1 MNFRTIAIFIA
12 FTSYGV
18 FCPAQFYTELLSV
31 QHQQISDGEHALNGL
46 SNTSVNMLAP
56 VLRENGN
63 VFLIRGSFERL
74 QFQHDALSNDVW
86 SMSIPFG
93 YQWQSRKS
101 SSLKWTALV
110 IPKWAAGHHRTLD
123 QGDAWQYGLYSLATW
138 TQRPELKFKLG
149 LYVNQEFFGTFVV
162 PLVGMDWKV
171 SDRLQIFG
179 TLPNNMK
186 VMYQIKPNQLQAA
199 IVFKSLTRSFRVDH
213 PDFYLRFN
221 EVETKALIEFM
232 VGQSVFQLE
241 GGYVLGKYPQ
251 LFGAD
256 DDLLGTPYNQ
266 RLKPKWLINFG
277 YAFRLSQ

>member
-1 MNFRTIAIFIA
+1 MNCKIVAFFIA
-12 FTSYGV
+12 FLSARTLY
-18 FCPAQFYTELLSV
+18 FAQFYTELLSV
-31 QHQQISDGEHALNGL
+31 QHQQISDGEYALNGL

-74 QFQHDALSNDVW
+74 QFQLDELSDEVW
-86 SMSIPFG
+86 SLSIPLG
-93 YQWQSRKS
+93 YQWTSRKRP
-101 SSLKWTALV
+101 SLKWTALV
-110 IPKWAAGHHRTLD
+110 IPKWAAGHHRTFD

-186 VMYQIKPNQLQAA
+186 VMYQIRPNKLQAA
-199 IVFKSLTRSFRVDH
+199 FVFKSLTRSFRVDH
-213 PDFYLRFN
+213 PVFYLRFN

-232 VGQSVFQLE
+232 VGQSVFQME
-241 GGYVLGKYPQ
+241 GGYVLGQYPR
-251 LFGAD
+251 LFGEEN
-256 DDLLGTPYNQ
+256 DLLREPYNQ
-266 RLKPKWLINFG
+266 GLKPRWVVNLG
-277 YAFRLSQ
+277 YAFRISQ

>member
-12 FTSYGV
+12 ITSSGG

-31 QHQQISDGEHALNGL
+31 QHQQVSDSDNVLNRL

-56 VLRENGN
+56 VVRENGD
-63 VFLIRGSFERL
+63 VFLVRGSFERL
-74 QFQHDALSNDVW
+74 QFQQDAWSSDVW
-86 SMSIPFG
+86 SLSIPLG
-93 YQWQSRKS
+93 YQWTSRKK

-110 IPKWAAGHHRTLD
+110 IPKWAAGHHRTFD
-123 QGDAWQYGLYSLATW
+123 QRDAWQYGLYSLATW

-162 PLVGMDWKV
+162 PLVGLDWKL

-186 VMYQIKPNQLQAA
+186 VMYQVRPNKIQSA
-199 IVFKSLTRSFRVDH
+199 IVFKSLTRSFRIDH

-221 EVETKALIEFM
+221 EVETKALIEFIA
-232 VGQSVFQLE
+232 GKSVFQLE

-251 LFGAD
+251 LFGND
-256 DDLLGTPYNQ
+256 DDLLGAPYN
-266 RLKPKWLINFG
+266 RGLRPKWLVNLG
-277 YAFRLSQ
+277 YAFRL

>member
-1 MNFRTIAIFIA
+1 VNFRTIAIFIA
-12 FTSYGV
+12 ITSSGG

-31 QHQQISDGEHALNGL
+31 QHQQVSDSDNVLNRL

-56 VLRENGN
+56 VVRENGD
-63 VFLIRGSFERL
+63 VFLVRGSFERL
-74 QFQHDALSNDVW
+74 QFQQDAWSSDVW
-86 SMSIPFG
+86 SLSIPLG
-93 YQWQSRKS
+93 YQWTSRKK

-110 IPKWAAGHHRTLD
+110 IPKWAAGHHRTFD
-123 QGDAWQYGLYSLATW
+123 QRDAWQYGLYSLATW

-162 PLVGMDWKV
+162 PLVGLDWKL

-186 VMYQIKPNQLQAA
+186 VMYQVRPNKIQSA
-199 IVFKSLTRSFRVDH
+199 IVFKSLTRSFRIDH

-221 EVETKALIEFM
+221 EVETKALIEFIA
-232 VGQSVFQLE
+232 GKSVFQLE

-251 LFGAD
+251 LFGND
-256 DDLLGTPYNQ
+256 DDLLGAPYN
-266 RLKPKWLINFG
+266 RGSRPKWLVNLG
-277 YAFRLSQ
+277 YAFRL

>member
-12 FTSYGV
+12 ITSSGG

-31 QHQQISDGEHALNGL
+31 QHQQISDSDNVLNRL

-56 VLRENGN
+56 VVRENGD
-63 VFLIRGSFERL
+63 VFLVRGSFERL
-74 QFQHDALSNDVW
+74 QFQQDAWSSDVW
-86 SMSIPFG
+86 SLSIPFG
-93 YQWQSRKS
+93 YQWTSRKK

-110 IPKWAAGHHRTLD
+110 IPKWAAGHHRTFD
-123 QGDAWQYGLYSLATW
+123 QRDAWQYGLYSLATW

-149 LYVNQEFFGTFVV
+149 VYVNQEFFGTFVV

-186 VMYQIKPNQLQAA
+186 VMYQVRPNKIQAA
-199 IVFKSLTRSFRVDH
+199 VVFKSLTRTFRIDH

-221 EVETKALIEFM
+221 EVETKALIELM
-232 VGQSVFQLE
+232 AGKSVFQLE

-251 LFGAD
+251 LFGND
-256 DDLLGTPYNQ
+256 DDLLGAPYN
-266 RLKPKWLINFG
+266 RGLKPKWLVNLG
-277 YAFRLSQ
+277 YAFRL

>member
-1 MNFRTIAIFIA
+1 
-12 FTSYGV
+12 
-18 FCPAQFYTELLSV
+18 
-31 QHQQISDGEHALNGL
+31 
-46 SNTSVNMLAP
+46 MLAP

-74 QFQHDALSNDVW
+74 QFQLDALSDEVW
-86 SMSIPFG
+86 SLSIPMG
-93 YQWQSRKS
+93 YQWTSRKRP
-101 SSLKWTALV
+101 SLKWTALV
-110 IPKWAAGHHRTLD
+110 IPKWAAGHHRTFD

-186 VMYQIKPNQLQAA
+186 VMYQIRPNKLQAA
-199 IVFKSLTRSFRVDH
+199 FVFKSLTRSFRVDH

-232 VGQSVFQLE
+232 VGRSVFQME
-241 GGYVLGKYPQ
+241 GGYVLGQYPR
-251 LFGAD
+251 LFGEEN
-256 DDLLGTPYNQ
+256 DLLREPYNQ
-266 RLKPKWLINFG
+266 GLKPRWVVNLG
-277 YAFRLSQ
+277 YAFRISQ

>member
-1 MNFRTIAIFIA
+1 MNCKIVAFFIA
-12 FTSYGV
+12 FLSARTLY
-18 FCPAQFYTELLSV
+18 FAQFYTELLSV
-31 QHQQISDGEHALNGL
+31 QHQQISDGEYALNGL

-74 QFQHDALSNDVW
+74 QFQLDALSDEVW
-86 SMSIPFG
+86 SLSIPMG
-93 YQWQSRKS
+93 YQWTSRKRP
-101 SSLKWTALV
+101 SLKWTALV
-110 IPKWAAGHHRTLD
+110 IPKWAAGHHRTFD

-171 SDRLQIFG
+171 SDRLQIIG

-186 VMYQIKPNQLQAA
+186 VMYQIRPNKLQAA
-199 IVFKSLTRSFRVDH
+199 FVFKSLTRSFRVDH

-232 VGQSVFQLE
+232 VGRSVFQME
-241 GGYVLGKYPQ
+241 GGYVLGQYPR
-251 LFGAD
+251 LFGEEN
-256 DDLLGTPYNQ
+256 DLLREPYNQ
-266 RLKPKWLINFG
+266 GLKPRWVVNLG
-277 YAFRLSQ
+277 YAFRISQ

>member
-12 FTSYGV
+12 IISSGV
-18 FCPAQFYTELLSV
+18 CCPAQFYTELLSV
-31 QHQQISDGEHALNGL
+31 QHQQISDSHNALNRL

-56 VLRENGN
+56 VVRENGD
-63 VFLIRGSFERL
+63 VFLVRGSFERL
-74 QFQHDALSNDVW
+74 QFQQDAWSSDVW
-86 SMSIPFG
+86 SLSIPLG
-93 YQWQSRKS
+93 YQWTSRKK

-110 IPKWAAGHHRTLD
+110 IPKWAAGHHRTFD
-123 QGDAWQYGLYSLATW
+123 QRDAWQYGLYSLATW

-149 LYVNQEFFGTFVV
+149 LYINQEFFGTFVV

-186 VMYQIKPNQLQAA
+186 VMYQVRPNKIQAA
-199 IVFKSLTRSFRVDH
+199 IVFKSLTRTFRIDH

-221 EVETKALIEFM
+221 EVETKALIELM
-232 VGQSVFQLE
+232 AGKSVFQLE

-251 LFGAD
+251 LFGNDA
-256 DDLLGTPYNQ
+256 DLLGAPYN
-266 RLKPKWLINFG
+266 RGLKPKWLVNLG
-277 YAFRLSQ
+277 YAFRL

>member
-1 MNFRTIAIFIA
+1 VNCKIVAFFIA
-12 FTSYGV
+12 FLSARTLY
-18 FCPAQFYTELLSV
+18 FAQFYTELLSV
-31 QHQQISDGEHALNGL
+31 QHQQISDGEYALNGL

-74 QFQHDALSNDVW
+74 QFQLDALSDEVW
-86 SMSIPFG
+86 SLSIPMG
-93 YQWQSRKS
+93 YQWTSRKRP
-101 SSLKWTALV
+101 SLKWTALV
-110 IPKWAAGHHRTLD
+110 IPKWAAGHHRTFD

-186 VMYQIKPNQLQAA
+186 VMYQIRPNKLQAA
-199 IVFKSLTRSFRVDH
+199 FVFKSLTRSFRVDH

-232 VGQSVFQLE
+232 VGRSVFQME
-241 GGYVLGKYPQ
+241 GGYVLGQYPR
-251 LFGAD
+251 LFGEEN
-256 DDLLGTPYNQ
+256 DLLREPYNQ
-266 RLKPKWLINFG
+266 GLKPRWVVNLG
-277 YAFRLSQ
+277 YAFRISQ